1 MGIAITGG
9 TVVTLDPPSVE
20 RRDILLGAEPRR
32 SLDASGCLVLPGL
45 AIAHT
50 HLYSGLARGM
60 PDPVQPTR
68 SFREILERVWWRL
81 DAALDERS
89 LKASAEVALLDAAL
103 CGATA
108 VLDHHESPSFIG
120 GSLDVLAG
128 AARAVGV
135 RAALCYGAT
144 DRHGPEGAKAGL
156 AECERAIAAGLPAMA
171 GLHAG
176 FTASD
181 ETIEAAADLARRRGA
196 WLHVHAAEDGCDAG
210 SFERLE
216 RAGAVG
222 PKTILAHGVHLTA
235 SERERAAEAGAWI
248 VHNPRS
254 NLQNAVGY
262 ANVAT
267 LGPRVALGTDGMDG
281 DLFAEARAAHL
292 RGRDAYGPQGGIDAV
307 ALVAG
312 KRTPGRE
319 RRLGRAP
326 KTGSSSTTTRLHP
339 SRRRTS
345 RDTSSSAW
353 APATCATSS
362 PAASS
367 SWRNASPRA
376 WTSAKSARAAA
387 RKRRGSGRGC
397 RERAP
402 SAAALRP
409 RAARRGGVPRGRRL
423 RPAGA
428 EDLPGLP
435 GRRPLRFLPRPP
447 RVDARRPGRRARTR
461 SSRRTSCSR
470 TSAGGRDPGAEDRA
484 GQRPAVDPAPL
495 HRLPRPS
502 ATTSSGRRSC
512 LVEESLRE
520 YAKARLARRDPG
532 RALRHP
538 AGRSATSSSTCPSAT
553 T

>member
-1 MGIAITGG
+1 LGGIAITGG

-20 RRDILLGAEPRR
+20 PRDLLLGEEPRH
-32 SLDASGCLVLPGL
+32 SIDASGCLVLPGL

-60 PDPVQPTR
+60 PCPSEPMR

-81 DAALDERS
+81 DVALDARS

-108 VLDHHESPSFIG
+108 VIDHHESPSFIG
-120 GSLDVLAG
+120 GSLDVLAE

-144 DRHGPEGAKAGL
+144 DRHGREGARAGL
-156 AECERAIAAGLPAMA
+156 LECERAIAAGLLAMV

-196 WLHVHAAEDGCDAG
+196 WLHVHVAEDGCDAG

-216 RAGAVG
+216 RAGAIG
-222 PKTILAHGVHLTA
+222 PKTILAHGVHLTRA
-235 SERERAAEAGAWI
+235 ERERAAESGAWI

-307 ALVAG
+307 GLVAASRRLAEEAVGPRGDDWVVLDYDPPTPLSAENLAGHFLFGFGARHVRDVVAGGEVIVEGG
-312 KRTPGRE
+312 KSTRLDESEVHARGRE
-319 RRLGRAP
+319 E
-326 KTGSSSTTTRLHP
+326 
-339 SRRRTS
+339 
-345 RDTSSSAW
+345 
-353 APATCATSS
+353 
-362 PAASS
+362 
-367 SWRNASPRA
+367 
-376 WTSAKSARAAA
+376 AA
-387 RKRRGSGRGC
+387 RLW
-397 RERAP
+397 ERMA
-402 SAAALRP
+402 
-409 RAARRGGVPRGRRL
+409 
-423 RPAGA
+423 
-428 EDLPGLP
+428 
-435 GRRPLRFLPRPP
+435 
-447 RVDARRPGRRARTR
+447 
-461 SSRRTSCSR
+461 
-470 TSAGGRDPGAEDRA
+470 
-484 GQRPAVDPAPL
+484 
-495 HRLPRPS
+495 
-502 ATTSSGRRSC
+502 
-512 LVEESLRE
+512 
-520 YAKARLARRDPG
+520 
-532 RALRHP
+532 
-538 AGRSATSSSTCPSAT
+538 
-553 T
+553 